1 MFTGIVQELGQV
13 ISLNGSLEGAQLTV
27 ATEKVSQT
35 AKIGDSIAVNGVC
48 LTVVTKKD
56 NLLIFDLSK
65 ETLKVTNLGELKPGE
80 GVNLEPALKV
90 GDPLGGHFVLGH
102 VDEVGKIKKI
112 VPYGENWLYEI
123 AVSANV
129 LNQTIP
135 RGSITVDGISL
146 TVTKLLKNAFQVV
159 IIPHTAKVTNLSE
172 KKVGS
177 SVNIEIDMISKYLV
191 KIIKQQKEGGTS
203 AL

>member
-1 MFTGIVQELGQV
+1 MFTGIVQELGYV
-13 ISLNGSLEGAQLTV
+13 VSLSGSSEGAKLTV
-27 ATEKVSQT
+27 ASKTVSRLAKV
-35 AKIGDSIAVNGVC
+35 GDSVAVNGVC
-48 LTVVTKKD
+48 LTVVTAK
-56 NLLIFDLSK
+56 NNQLAFDLSK
-65 ETLKVTNLGELKPGE
+65 KTLKVTSLGELKTGA

-123 AVSANV
+123 EVSDNV
-129 LNQTIP
+129 LRQTIP

-177 SVNIEIDMISKYLV
+177 SVNIEIDMIGKYLV
-191 KIIKQQKEGGTS
+191 KITKQLKEGGTS
-203 AL
+203 AF

>member
-13 ISLNGSLEGAQLTV
+13 VALKGSPEGAQLTV
-27 ATEKVSQT
+27 ASKKVSQT
-35 AKIGDSIAVNGVC
+35 AKVGDSIAVNGVC
-48 LTVVTKKD
+48 LTAISTKG
-56 NLLIFDLSK
+56 NQLVFDLSK
-65 ETLKVTNLGELKPGE
+65 ETLKVTNLGELKAGD

-102 VDEVGKIKKI
+102 VDEIGTITKI

-146 TVTKLLKNAFQVV
+146 TVTKLLKNSFQVV

-177 SVNIEIDMISKYLV
+177 SVNIEIDMIGKYLV
-191 KIIKQQKEGGTS
+191 KITKQLKEGGTN
-203 AL
+203 AF